1 MSFDS
6 KQQSRVQQQAR
17 HSSIERRY
25 NSLERYLNQKSMES
39 IGDEEFETTVQ
50 KIKVLNG

>member
-6 KQQSRVQQQAR
+6 KAQQQAQNN
-17 HSSIERRY
+17 SIERRY

-39 IGDEEFETTVQ
+39 IGDEEFETTIS